1 MTTILAY
8 NRQGEID
15 YSRLEFDPDKPD
27 PLPDGMFQNPVL
39 RQLGWALE
47 LRFGG
52 RPDFFYDSNTFICY
66 DRRNLNVRVAPDFYA
81 AFGVDAEAIIERR
94 LYLPWEAGKPPDFV
108 LEVASRDTAMRDVG
122 AKREI
127 YAQIGIPEYWRF
139 DRTGGNLY
147 GEPLAGELL
156 VDGIYRPMELTTSP
170 DGVLKG
176 YSPVLGLHLCWYD
189 GVIYVYDGDS
199 GTYFRTL
206 QQMQA
211 DLDEAEAARMDAEA
225 ARMNAEA
232 ARMDAEAARE
242 SDQARIRQ
250 LEEELRKRESEG

>member
-66 DRRNLNVRVAPDFYA
+66 DRLNLNGRVAPDFYA

-139 DRTGGNLY
+139 DRTGGDLY